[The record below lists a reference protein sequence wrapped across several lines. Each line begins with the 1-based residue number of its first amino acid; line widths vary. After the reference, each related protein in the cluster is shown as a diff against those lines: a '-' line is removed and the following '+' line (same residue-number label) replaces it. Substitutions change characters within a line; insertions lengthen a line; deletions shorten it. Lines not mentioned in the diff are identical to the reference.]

1 MRHDRVA
8 LSAFRNVR
16 NVHLMME
23 RLSDTN
29 NINLPHE
36 NVTYHTNL
44 PHKNAPYHTN
54 LPHENVL
61 NYTNLPHKNAQT
73 FGNMLNYT

>member
-1 MRHDRVA
+1 MRHDIVA

-36 NVTYHTNL
+36 NV
-44 PHKNAPYHTN
+44 PYHTN

>member
-36 NVTYHTNL
+36 NV
-44 PHKNAPYHTN
+44 PYHTN